1 MSSNYSIYG
10 FDWSK
15 QNASIRTNSGFITLS
30 PFVDYPDAEQG
41 IEFNLRLLDR
51 LYGGPHFVLTGGS
64 MILRSQQSIRE
75 DLSVEGRP

>member
-15 QNASIRTNSGFITLS
+15 ESASTRLNSGFIVQS
-30 PFVDYPDAEQG
+30 PFVDYPDREQG

-51 LYGGPHFVLTGGS
+51 LYGGPHFVITDDS

>member
-10 FDWSK
+10 YDWSK
-15 QNASIRTNSGFITLS
+15 DGASTRVNSGFVTLS
-30 PFVDYPDAEQG
+30 PFVDYPNDEQG

-51 LYGGPHFVLTGGS
+51 LYGGPHFKVADGS

-75 DLSVEGRP
+75 DLTVEGRP